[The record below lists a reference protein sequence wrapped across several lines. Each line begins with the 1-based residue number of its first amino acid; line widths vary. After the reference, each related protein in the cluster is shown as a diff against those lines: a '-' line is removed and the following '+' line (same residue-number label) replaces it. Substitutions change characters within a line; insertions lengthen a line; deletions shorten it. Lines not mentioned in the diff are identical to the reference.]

1 MLAEPC
7 AAVGGAHSPPRLI
20 LVRSALSDTW
30 GMDDENRLT
39 ILHLKS
45 QLWDKPQ
52 YRDTITSQNIYEA
65 VLDGGGDTLDGFFKH
80 LEKKR
85 QG

>member
-1 MLAEPC
+1 
-7 AAVGGAHSPPRLI
+7 
-20 LVRSALSDTW
+20 
-30 GMDDENRLT
+30 MDDENRLT